1 MKKGISILGSS
12 WISLLLNLT
21 IIDFFWMIFL
31 IFNFEQ
37 FHSMFFISLFVSII
51 YLVVL
56 SAYIIL
62 FILHN
67 QKKITLKWIKFLFP
81 SKVPQKTKNLGWL
94 NFLNWI
100 WSFLLLSLG
109 ILFFALFKEGATVLL
124 GLSFIYFFFGA
135 LAFVCPIL
143 VFLFYYS
150 NNNLQKYNVYFALFG
165 LGFSSIYG
173 FYELLNHRSYS
184 ENAVNNI
191 QNNTK
196 GISVIGSIWIG
207 FVANV
212 LIASPFQI
220 VAGIL
225 ENKNWLFILG
235 ICSLVLSCLYLI
247 LFILTKK
254 NIIHKHFINFFVPQQ
269 KSRVKHDLFYLLLI
283 NIIYLVSFLITF
295 ILSVFLK
302 QNWSWESNM
311 IWFYFNVVI
320 IIMSVISSSC
330 ILLIWYQYDQWI
342 PYIKYIALFNP
353 FFGIIYGIYEI
364 YNHNIDNDGEIKL

>member
-1 MKKGISILGSS
+1 M
-12 WISLLLNLT
+12 
-21 IIDFFWMIFL
+21 
-31 IFNFEQ
+31 
-37 FHSMFFISLFVSII
+37 
-51 YLVVL
+51 
-56 SAYIIL
+56 
-62 FILHN
+62 
-67 QKKITLKWIKFLFP
+67 
-81 SKVPQKTKNLGWL
+81 
-94 NFLNWI
+94 
-100 WSFLLLSLG
+100 
-109 ILFFALFKEGATVLL
+109 
-124 GLSFIYFFFGA
+124 SFIYFFFGA

-254 NIIHKHFINFFVPQQ
+254 NIIHNHFINFFVPQQ